1 MALVISKDVE
11 AQVVEDRKAGLTYAQ
26 LLEKYSEYG
35 VTKKWLE
42 RVCKGS
48 NVVKLASSPQKA
60 VALILP
66 LAIRPIGVKPS
77 EYFHILKQAYGSV
90 YDTDLGYEKLNC
102 TQAQKSYVR
111 SQVKEKAAKQ
121 NKVAMFVPEWLDRAQ
136 PVECNNLMLGMAQ
149 SLYDSVEE
157 QIQTFLNAYPEL
169 GDIPKGGYSIRQELF
184 ALVVGGYDPSG
195 VGKRCDRNTEAV
207 EFLTQNP
214 DLPVK
219 LDVCLEKFVD
229 VEEEYDTW
237 EAILQELGY

>member
-1 MALVISKDVE
+1 MALVISKEVE

-66 LAIRPIGVKPS
+66 LAVRPIGVKPS

-90 YDTDLGYEKLNC
+90 YDADAGYEKLNC

-121 NKVAMFVPEWLDRAQ
+121 NKVAMFVPEWLDRAE
-136 PVECNNLMLGMAQ
+136 PVECNRLMLGMAQ
-149 SLYDSVEE
+149 SLYESVED
-157 QIQTFLNAYPEL
+157 QIQTFLCAYPEL
-169 GDIPKGGYSIRQELF
+169 GDVRNGGYSIRQELF
-184 ALVVGGYDPSG
+184 SLVVGGYDPSG
-195 VGKRCDRNTEAV
+195 VSKRCERNLEAV
-207 EFLTQNP
+207 EFLTGNP
-214 DLPVK
+214 DLPARKVK
-219 LDVCLEKFVD
+219 PTEQQVD
-229 VEEEYDTW
+229 TVEEYDTW
-237 EAILQELGY
+237 DAILQDLGY